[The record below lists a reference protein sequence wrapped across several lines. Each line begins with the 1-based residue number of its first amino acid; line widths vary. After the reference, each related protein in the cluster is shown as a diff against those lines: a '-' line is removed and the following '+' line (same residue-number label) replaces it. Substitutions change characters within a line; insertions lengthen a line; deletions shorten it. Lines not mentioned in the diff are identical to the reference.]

1 MELKHDLHM
10 HTYLSACCPEKE
22 GHRPAAILARA
33 EEMGVRTM
41 GFADHVWVNDNLTP
55 SAWYAGQGAGQMARL
70 REDLRDVPT
79 GVRCLVG
86 CEAETIAPGR
96 FGMTPEFAATIDFV
110 LLSCSHFHMTDFVAQ
125 PARRSPRGLADHMLE
140 FFRSAVAS
148 GLATSIPHPLLPMG
162 HMELYDAA
170 IASISDAE
178 LLDAFGLAAENG
190 VALEITTSFLPDFA
204 GGLNVET
211 PLRYLSLAK
220 KAGCWFTLGTD
231 AHKPEA
237 QERLPE
243 LARITETM
251 GLTQDD
257 LPALV
262 RDGV

>member
-1 MELKHDLHM
+1 MKLTHDLHM

-22 GHRPAAILARA
+22 RHRPAAILARA
-33 EEMGVRTM
+33 EEMGVRTI
-41 GFADHVWVNDNLTP
+41 GFADHVWVNDDLTP
-55 SAWYAGQGAGQMARL
+55 SAWYAAQGAGQVARL
-70 REDLRDVPT
+70 QEDLRDVPT

-96 FGMTPEFAATIDFV
+96 FGMTPEFAATVDFV
-110 LLSCSHFHMTDFVAQ
+110 LLSCSHFHMMDFVAQ

-148 GLATSIPHPLLPMG
+148 
-162 HMELYDAA
+162 
-170 IASISDAE
+170 
-178 LLDAFGLAAENG
+178 GLAAENG

-211 PLRYLSLAK
+211 PLRYRSLAK

-243 LARITETM
+243 LARITEAI

-262 RDGV
+262 RDGA